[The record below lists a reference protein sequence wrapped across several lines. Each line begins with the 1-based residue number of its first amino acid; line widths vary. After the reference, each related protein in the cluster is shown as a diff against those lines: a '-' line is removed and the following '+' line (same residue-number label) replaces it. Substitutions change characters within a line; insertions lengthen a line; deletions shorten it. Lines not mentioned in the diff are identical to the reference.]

1 MKFGSRLT
9 KRFLNGKFSR
19 YFNDLLESAGTVAVT
34 SSKATLQPITALA
47 TATVPRIPHF
57 H

>member
-34 SSKATLQPITALA
+34 SSKATLQQ
-47 TATVPRIPHF
+47 
-57 H
+57 